1 MFKEVKPEVTDFIE
15 QSRKQRNERRDAK
28 ARALSAVIIQKNWR
42 SFVVRRNVIRGF
54 RSEFDFKILEGNSVK
69 LTQLIP
75 ATELL
80 RYVKYLKFH
89 YNSKLDYERF
99 LVLIRYIVN
108 SVDTGDFKVS
118 YVSLALRKPTLVD
131 WIITTKW
138 LFSTVVE
145 HMGSL
150 DPSIPSDSKVLN
162 IFLSFLL
169 IHTNCCQWSLIQD
182 EKLKPAMSRL
192 ATTFLQHLVQK
203 SLFEHLNA
211 VLQKG
216 LARHTPALTKVSLT
230 GIFTIAMRPL
240 IYEKF
245 PQKLVI
251 SFTRNILTVPGFIL
265 HINSMMNEAYDII
278 VNERLCSKIIM
289 TLYDSSEEFNILLS
303 KLDGS
308 YVLCLIANLIQL
320 SLLET
325 DILASHCTEFCI
337 VLSKSMH
344 YLGTYVGS
352 KKSNLCSWHPILG
365 WFAQSLDNS
374 LQSAMSFVTS
384 QLRLLWNGRMVR
396 LLFADLYAQA
406 ELNLPELSTSDGR
419 SSSTGH
425 HSTNT
430 TCTSQHG
437 PGAPSKAEKLAVLG
451 LLPPISRMGGSRS
464 AGSDIDGYGHRV
476 RHGLSNFL
484 RQISNSS
491 AYRARFRNKKEI
503 TNNYIPNLSTG
514 RSDSPGPSDLPKSLK
529 AVCMLYCFTS
539 GSLKEI
545 RSAILAGLSLGDLLP
560 RMWRLISCCGS
571 VRDWAHVIMNSQSVY
586 HLEPHESHLMQI
598 FASATSNLL
607 SILDDAELFELKKS
621 FTIDE
626 LCSMGS
632 FFNHLIYESVIMVPD
647 PNQLKLW
654 SPSCKDNKLN
664 KTNESVAMHDK
675 NNKSAIQSNSSSTVM
690 PNLFTICLRLLSVIY
705 ERDSRHLFTPPDFWL
720 ISNLKVSAFLADLRK
735 PKPHATFLLKHIP
748 HIIPHKE
755 RVILFRDFVRE
766 DKASLGIHTRT
777 NWLTDD
783 GPVGAVITVHRNRIV
798 EDGYQQLA
806 NLTSSQLR
814 MKIRVQF
821 VNEMGLDEV
830 GIDLDGVFKEFLEET
845 LRRVFD
851 PSLNLFR
858 VTNDQRLYPSPT
870 SHLQE
875 SHLQL
880 FEFLGKMLAKAV
892 YECIVVDVPFAN
904 FFLTQLLGREKAGC
918 YSFLDELAT
927 LDKELYKSLSYIK
940 HYDGDVSDLEFTYSY
955 AEDCLGQV
963 IIHDLCP
970 GGRQISVTNDVK
982 ISYVHSV
989 AHFRM
994 YKQIRAQTA
1003 SFIRGFYSILNPD
1016 WLAMFSPSELQTLIS
1031 GDSSSMDI
1039 DDLKQHTRYSGGFH
1053 SNHRV
1058 IRWLWD
1064 ILRRDFDDRERSL
1077 FLKFVTSCSRP
1088 PLLGFANLEP
1098 PFCIRCV
1105 HYTNEDQ
1112 DLGDTLGSVLKGF
1125 LGVVG
1130 RREEVSRLP
1139 TASTCFNL
1147 LKLPNYSSR
1156 SALKEKLR
1164 YAINSHAGFE
1174 LS

>member
-1 MFKEVKPEVTDFIE
+1 MLFEAFARSLTSRYSKEVMSK
-15 QSRKQRNERRDAK
+15 
-28 ARALSAVIIQKNWR
+28 
-42 SFVVRRNVIRGF
+42 
-54 RSEFDFKILEGNSVK
+54 
-69 LTQLIP
+69 
-75 ATELL
+75 
-80 RYVKYLKFH
+80 YVKYLKFQ

-118 YVSLALRKPTLVD
+118 YVSLALRKPTLVE

-138 LFSTVVE
+138 LFSTVAE
-145 HMGSL
+145 HMSSL

-162 IFLSFLL
+162 LFLSFLL
-169 IHTNCCQWSLIQD
+169 IHTNCCQWSLVQD
-182 EKLKPAMSRL
+182 EKLKHAMNRL

-203 SLFEHLNA
+203 RLFEHLNA

-245 PQKLVI
+245 PQELVI

-278 VNERLCSKIIM
+278 VNERLCSRIIM
-289 TLYDSSEEFNILLS
+289 TLYDSSKEFNILLS

-365 WFAQSLDNS
+365 WFAQSIDNS

-406 ELNLPELSTSDGR
+406 ELNLPELSASEGG
-419 SSSTGH
+419 SSSTCH
-425 HSTNT
+425 LHPANTSCATN
-430 TCTSQHG
+430 QHG
-437 PGAPSKAEKLAVLG
+437 PGVPSKAEKLAVLG

-464 AGSDIDGYGHRV
+464 TGSDIDGYGHRV

-571 VRDWAHVIMNSQSVY
+571 VRDWVHVIMNSQSVC

-654 SPSCKDNKLN
+654 SPSCKDGNKLN
-664 KTNESVAMHDK
+664 KTNESIALHN
-675 NNKSAIQSNSSSTVM
+675 NNKSTVQSDSSSTVM

-705 ERDSRHLFTPPDFWL
+705 ERDSRHLFTPPNFWL
-720 ISNLKVSAFLADLRK
+720 ISNLKVPAFLADLRK

-806 NLTSSQLR
+806 NLTSPQLR

-1039 DDLKQHTRYSGGFH
+1039 DDLRQHTRYSGGFH

-1112 DLGDTLGSVLKGF
+1112 DVGDTLGSVLKGF

>member
-1 MFKEVKPEVTDFIE
+1 MFRSQEKCY
-15 QSRKQRNERRDAK
+15 SR
-28 ARALSAVIIQKNWR
+28 LSVCPFLGKLVIL
-42 SFVVRRNVIRGF
+42 S
-54 RSEFDFKILEGNSVK
+54 SEFDLKILEGSDVK
-69 LTQLIP
+69 VTHLIP

-80 RYVKYLKFH
+80 RYVKYLKFQ

-118 YVSLALRKPTLVD
+118 YVSLALRKPTLVE

-138 LFSTVVE
+138 LFSTVAE
-145 HMGSL
+145 HMSSL

-162 IFLSFLL
+162 LFLSFLL
-169 IHTNCCQWSLIQD
+169 IHTNCCQWSLVQD
-182 EKLKPAMSRL
+182 EKLKHAMNRL

-203 SLFEHLNA
+203 RLFEHLNA

-245 PQKLVI
+245 PQELVI

-278 VNERLCSKIIM
+278 VNERLCSRIIM
-289 TLYDSSEEFNILLS
+289 TLYDSSKEFNILLS

-365 WFAQSLDNS
+365 WFAQSIDNS

-406 ELNLPELSTSDGR
+406 ELNLPELSASEGG
-419 SSSTGH
+419 SSSTCH
-425 HSTNT
+425 LHPANTSCATN
-430 TCTSQHG
+430 QHG
-437 PGAPSKAEKLAVLG
+437 PGVPSKAEKLAVLG

-464 AGSDIDGYGHRV
+464 TGSDIDGYGHRV

-571 VRDWAHVIMNSQSVY
+571 VRDWVHVIMNSQSVC

-654 SPSCKDNKLN
+654 SPSCKDGNKLN
-664 KTNESVAMHDK
+664 KTNESIALHN
-675 NNKSAIQSNSSSTVM
+675 NNKSTVQSDSSSTVM

-705 ERDSRHLFTPPDFWL
+705 ERDSRHLFTPPNFWL
-720 ISNLKVSAFLADLRK
+720 ISNLKVPAFLADLRK

-806 NLTSSQLR
+806 NLTSPQLR

-1039 DDLKQHTRYSGGFH
+1039 DDLRQHTRYSGGFH

-1112 DLGDTLGSVLKGF
+1112 DVGDTLGSVLKGF

>member
-28 ARALSAVIIQKNWR
+28 ARALSAVIIQ
-42 SFVVRRNVIRGF
+42 
-54 RSEFDFKILEGNSVK
+54 
-69 LTQLIP
+69 
-75 ATELL
+75 
-80 RYVKYLKFH
+80 
-89 YNSKLDYERF
+89 
-99 LVLIRYIVN
+99 
-108 SVDTGDFKVS
+108 VS

-216 LARHTPALTKVSLT
+216 LTRYTPALTKVSLT

-425 HSTNT
+425 HSTNK

-437 PGAPSKAEKLAVLG
+437 PGTPSKAEKLAVLG
-451 LLPPISRMGGSRS
+451 LLPPISRTGGSRS

-491 AYRARFRNKKEI
+491 AYRARFRNKREI

-529 AVCMLYCFTS
+529 AVC
-539 GSLKEI
+539 
-545 RSAILAGLSLGDLLP
+545 LSLGDLLP

-654 SPSCKDNKLN
+654 SPSCKDDNKLN
-664 KTNESVAMHDK
+664 KTNESVAMYDK
-675 NNKSAIQSNSSSTVM
+675 NNNPAVQSNSSSTVM

-1112 DLGDTLGSVLKGF
+1112 DVGDTLGSVLKGF

>member
-1 MFKEVKPEVTDFIE
+1 MFTEIKPEVTDFIE
-15 QSRKQRNERRDAK
+15 QSRKKRSERRDAK
-28 ARALSAVIIQKNWR
+28 AKATSALVIQKNWR
-42 SFVVRRNVIRGF
+42 SFVVRRNVIRSL
-54 RSEFDFKILEGNSVK
+54 RSEFDLNIVVGSDNK
-69 LTQLIP
+69 LAQLIP

-80 RYVKYLKFH
+80 RYTKYLKYQ
-89 YNSKLDYERF
+89 YNPKRDYERL
-99 LVLIRYIVN
+99 LVLIRYILN
-108 SVDTGDFKVS
+108 SVETGDFKVS
-118 YVSLALRKPTLVD
+118 YVSLALRKYTLVD
-131 WIITTKW
+131 WINTTKW
-138 LFSTVVE
+138 LFSTIVG
-145 HMGSL
+145 HLGSL
-150 DPSIPSDSKVLN
+150 DPSIPSDSRIIN

-169 IHTNCCQWSLIQD
+169 VHTNCCQWSLVQD

-203 SLFEHLNA
+203 SLFEHLN
-211 VLQKG
+211 G

-240 IYEKF
+240 IYETF

-251 SFTRNILTVPGFIL
+251 LFTKNILTVPGFIL

-278 VNERLCSKIIM
+278 VSERLCSKVIM
-289 TLYDSSEEFNILLS
+289 TLYSSSEEFDSLLF

-337 VLSKSMH
+337 VVSKSMH
-344 YLGTYVGS
+344 YLSTYVGS
-352 KKSNLCSWHPILG
+352 KKSNHCSWHPILG

-406 ELNLPELSTSDGR
+406 ELNLPDANASDSG
-419 SSSTGH
+419 SSST
-425 HSTNT
+425 TK
-430 TCTSQHG
+430 TCTTNQHG
-437 PGAPSKAEKLAVLG
+437 PGIPSKAEKLAVLG
-451 LLPPISRMGGSRS
+451 LLPPISRMGGSKS
-464 AGSDIDGYGHRV
+464 GSSDVDGYGYRV

-491 AYRARFRNKKEI
+491 SYRARFQNKKER

-514 RSDSPGPSDLPKSLK
+514 RSDGPGPSDLPKSLK
-529 AVCMLYCFTS
+529 AVCMLYCFTA

-586 HLEPHESHLMQI
+586 YLEPHESHLMQI

-654 SPSCKDNKLN
+654 SPSCKEDNKLS
-664 KTNESVAMHDK
+664 KTNESVVINNTSNNN
-675 NNKSAIQSNSSSTVM
+675 NNKSTVQSTSSSTVM

-748 HIIPHKE
+748 HIIPHKD

-806 NLTSSQLR
+806 NLTSPQLR

-880 FEFLGKMLAKAV
+880 FEFLGKMLAKAI

-927 LDKELYKSLSYIK
+927 LDRELYKSLSYIK

-955 AEDCLGQV
+955 AEDCLGQM

-1016 WLAMFSPSELQTLIS
+1016 WLAMFSPPELQTLIS

-1112 DLGDTLGSVLKGF
+1112 DVGDTLGSVLKGF